1 MDAATG
7 EIIARCLSG
16 DDVAKAEFLL
26 AYGDFVRRVVAGK
39 LAAMSAHP
47 PVRQDVEDIAND
59 VLVRLLDNE
68 CSLLAQVRDR
78 GRITAWLSRVA
89 RNFTVDYVRKWN
101 NRMKAQGLVAREAEV
116 QFAPGPDVAVVDEEL
131 FAAARAL
138 VAGLAPRERLV
149 LELYYVHGM
158 PYAEIAQM
166 TGLNINTVATQLRR
180 ARLRLRAGAGEIR
193 EEVRH
198 GA

>member
-1 MDAATG
+1 MSDTA
-7 EIIARCLSG
+7 ELIARCLAG

-39 LAAMSAHP
+39 LATMSAHA

-78 GRITAWLSRVA
+78 GRIAAWLSRVA

-101 NRMKAQGLVAREAEV
+101 NRMKAQGLAVRETEAM
-116 QFAPGPDVAVVDEEL
+116 FAPGPDEAAVREEL
-131 FAAARAL
+131 QLAARTL
-138 VAGLAPRERLV
+138 MAGLAPRERLV

-158 PYAEIAQM
+158 PYAEIAQL

-180 ARLRLRAGAGEIR
+180 ARLHLVEEAVVIR

>member
-1 MDAATG
+1 MPF
-7 EIIARCLSG
+7 G

-39 LAAMSAHP
+39 LATMSAHA

-101 NRMKAQGLVAREAEV
+101 NRMKAQGLVAREAEAT
-116 QFAPGPDVAVVDEEL
+116 FAPGPDAAVAREEL
-131 FAAARAL
+131 LAAANAL
-138 VAGLAPRERLV
+138 MAGLAPRERLV

-158 PYAEIAQM
+158 PYAEITQL

-180 ARLRLRAGAGEIR
+180 ARLRLREGAGLML
-193 EEVRH
+193 EEVHH